1 MPAFPWIFAK
11 KSFVC
16 LKQGPCFFPLIMF
29 TFIVNMKW
37 WNKPVPLLA
46 LLAQVQ
52 GDGMCGS
59 LETDLVIMVVY
70 LANYTQKK

>member
-1 MPAFPWIFAK
+1 
-11 KSFVC
+11 VH
-16 LKQGPCFFPLIMF
+16 LKHGPCFLPLIMF

-37 WNKPVPLLA
+37 WNKSVALLA

-52 GDGMCGS
+52 GDGMCGL
-59 LETDLVIMVVY
+59 LETDLAITMVY